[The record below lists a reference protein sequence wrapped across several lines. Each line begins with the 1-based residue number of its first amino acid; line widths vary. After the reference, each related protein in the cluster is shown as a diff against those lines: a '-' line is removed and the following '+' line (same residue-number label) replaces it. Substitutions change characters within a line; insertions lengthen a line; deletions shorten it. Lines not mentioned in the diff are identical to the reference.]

1 MNARSFSSSV
11 ISIRRLYVLE
21 SRFSSVSRGDNL
33 ARKDLCHMVGALR
46 RPLLGRRIQ
55 KVVSC
60 RRAGRRAR
68 NTSALRLV
76 SFARVADG
84 RGSRAFEAT
93 RRAWVQT
100 RRGVAGLA

>member
-46 RPLLGRRIQ
+46 RPLLGESR
-55 KVVSC
+55 KSC
-60 RRAGRRAR
+60 RAAALDVARETRAR
-68 NTSALRLV
+68 CASPRSHASRTGGVVVRSKRLG
-76 SFARVADG
+76 ARG
-84 RGSRAFEAT
+84 CRPG
-93 RRAWVQT
+93 
-100 RRGVAGLA
+100 AG

>member
-1 MNARSFSSSV
+1 MN
-11 ISIRRLYVLE
+11 VLE
-21 SRFSSVSRGDNL
+21 SRFSLFVAFPRRQSRAKESLSCEIIATPSQANPDEIIN
-33 ARKDLCHMVGALR
+33 
-46 RPLLGRRIQ
+46 
-55 KVVSC
+55 VVSC

-68 NTSALRLV
+68 NTSALRLA